1 MLEYIKQIY
10 TNMKNNYFYSRDL
23 KESTPKKN
31 GFFSFFSSIF
41 NYFFRR
47 YPVVELSKE
56 QRNSFEQG
64 LDTKIVNNYTILY
77 KPGEIILKRKNLDY
91 LVEM

>member
-1 MLEYIKQIY
+1 K
-10 TNMKNNYFYSRDL
+10 
-23 KESTPKKN
+23 
-31 GFFSFFSSIF
+31 FFSFFSSIF
-41 NYFFRR
+41 NYLFKR
-47 YPVVELSKE
+47 YPTIELSKE

-64 LDTKIVNNYTILY
+64 LDTKIVNNYNILY

>member
-1 MLEYIKQIY
+1 MLEYIKKIY
-10 TNMKNNYFYSRDL
+10 TNIKDNYFYSRDS
-23 KESTPKKN
+23 KESISKKN
-31 GFFSFFSSIF
+31 KFFSFFSSIF
-41 NYFFRR
+41 NYLFKR
-47 YPVVELSKE
+47 YPTIELSKE

-64 LDTKIVNNYTILY
+64 LDTKIVSNYNILY